1 MSSFTVFEIGKSA
14 LLAARRTM
22 DVTSHNV
29 ANAATPGYS
38 RQSVILEPLIQ
49 REAQISGVG
58 VRAAQIVRARDA
70 FLDAVL
76 RSETGKKSAFS
87 VEKDVMDNIQVIV
100 AEPSDNSIRFTVEAF
115 WASWQGLSIDP
126 TSVSAR
132 ASVTERGRSVVD
144 MFGHMD
150 GQLESLAVDIEA
162 NIAAIVSRVNTLA
175 DRAVSLNGEIAR
187 AIARQE
193 PVGDLLD
200 RRDLILDEISEI
212 TGATVSRLDDRTM
225 YVRVGI
231 GGFPVV
237 DGLNSYKLEVAYPSG
252 VTEFRWVDSAGNPQA
267 IDTMRGR
274 LGGLKTAR
282 DELVGSFKQDLEDL
296 FSDIVDAVNTQH
308 ALGYAPDGTQT
319 GDFFTVGNPGDYLGS
334 TEVAAGIVADPST
347 IAASSSATDPL
358 DGGNALAIADALES
372 DCVDQWTAMIGSL
385 GAVGQKIQSGFE
397 TEELLVKELQN
408 RRDSV
413 SGVSIDEEMANLV
426 REQHAFNAASRL
438 ITTADEMMDTII
450 NRMGLT
456 GR

>member
-1 MSSFTVFEIGKSA
+1 MSTFTVFEIGKSA

-38 RQSVILEPLIQ
+38 RQNVILEPLIQ

-58 VRAAQIVRARDA
+58 VRAVQILRARDA
-70 FLDAVL
+70 FIDAVL
-76 RSETGKKSAFS
+76 RNETAKKSAFS
-87 VEKDVMDNIQVIV
+87 VEKDVMDNIQVIA
-100 AEPSDNSIRFTVEAF
+100 AEPSDNSIRSAIEAF
-115 WASWQGLSIDP
+115 WASWQELSVEP

-132 ASVTERGRSVVD
+132 ASVMERGRSVVD
-144 MFGHMD
+144 MFRHMN
-150 GQLESLAVDIEA
+150 GQLTSLAVDIES
-162 NIAAIVSRVNTLA
+162 NIAANVTRVNALSE
-175 DRAVSLNGEIAR
+175 RVVSLNAEIAR
-187 AIARQE
+187 AVARQD

-200 RRDLILDEISEI
+200 RRDLMLDEISEI

-225 YVRVGI
+225 YVKVSI
-231 GGFPVV
+231 DGFPVV
-237 DGLNSYKLEVAYPSG
+237 DGVNSFKLQVGYPSG

-267 IDTMRGR
+267 INTVGGK

-282 DELVGSFKQDLEDL
+282 DELTGSFRQDLENL
-296 FSDIVDAVNTQH
+296 FKGLVDAVNTQH
-308 ALGYAPDGTQT
+308 AAGFALDGTQT
-319 GDFFTVGNPGDYLGS
+319 GDFFTVANAADYLGS
-334 TEVAAGIVADPST
+334 TEVSAAIVADTSA

-358 DGGNALAIADALES
+358 KGGNALAIADEIES
-372 DCVDQWTAMIGSL
+372 DYVDQWTAILGKL

-408 RRDSV
+408 RKDSV

-438 ITTADEMMDTII
+438 ITTADEMIDTII